1 MTIDTAAAEGSEAG
15 VAWRLARWLLIV
27 FYLVAGIMHFRAT
40 ASFLTVMPFWVPLPR
55 EVILFTGL
63 AEIAGAIGLMTRRFR
78 RAAGWALAAYA
89 VCVYPANIQHTLND
103 LGGETGLSWWYHGPR
118 LAAQPL
124 IVWWALWASGVTA
137 WPSRVTAAGRR

>member
-15 VAWRLARWLLIV
+15 WKRRFARWLLAAAYLAAGVMHLRLPALLLAITPAWV
-27 FYLVAGIMHFRAT
+27 F
-40 ASFLTVMPFWVPLPR
+40 WPR
-55 EVILFTGL
+55 EVIIATGI
-63 AEIAGAIGLMTRRFR
+63 AEIAGAIGLLTRRSR

-89 VCVYPANIQHTLND
+89 VCVYPANIQHALND
-103 LGGETGLSWWYHGPR
+103 LGDGTGLSWWYHGPR

-137 WPSRVTAAGRR
+137 WPWRVTAAGRR